1 MSDEN
6 KENDKLPEKEKTTK
20 TVIEKHTCN
29 VCSNE
34 PHINKKDEFEIDDS
48 VLCLPTTDR
57 DEYDEVL
64 KTKSNLELAATSE
77 TINWGKA
84 VALGDTAFA
93 LDGFFRTALE
103 RPNSNW
109 TQAPKHEDKKISI
122 SVPKA
127 KGSMGSVAS
136 GEAAMLRVRAMSGM
150 GTMLN
155 IPLPATGIWI
165 RLKAP
170 TNDRLLMLDSIIAN
184 EKYALGRI
192 TYGKAFTHNSVY
204 ITKHLISCILDH
216 AYDSSLVEHNK
227 ENLLRTI
234 SQLDY
239 ITLVHGFVT
248 LMKPRGYKLAQPC
261 IADITTCNHVTT
273 GLVSIPKLLWTDDSR
288 LTEAQ
293 RKGMAQRN
301 RKVTLDDVEK
311 YQKDRIEFLTA
322 TSIKIGSHMR
332 VRFKAPT
339 ISETID
345 TGTEWV
351 DDVVNSMDTAMR
363 LSSEERN
370 VFLFKRG
377 QMQSLCMMSSWIEAI
392 DEMDDE
398 YEEIERSIEDHETIL
413 SVLRNW
419 SEDSEI
425 KEKVKN
431 GVSAFIADALVSV
444 VGVPDFNCP
453 NCGKEQLE
461 DADIEYKNIIPLNI
475 ENIFFDRTK
484 QRLSSILQTTVL

>member
-1 MSDEN
+1 MSD
-6 KENDKLPEKEKTTK
+6 KENDKTQEQEETTPK
-20 TVIEKHTCN
+20 VTTKHTCS
-29 VCSNE
+29 VSSNAPYIQKGNE
-34 PHINKKDEFEIDDS
+34 FDIDES

-57 DEYDEVL
+57 DEYNEVL
-64 KTKSNLELAATSE
+64 KTKSNLELSATPE
-77 TINWGKA
+77 TIDWGKA
-84 VALGDTAFA
+84 VALSDATFA

-103 RPNSNW
+103 RPGSTW
-109 TQAPKHEDKKISI
+109 TQTPTHEDKKISI

-192 TYGKAFTHNSVY
+192 TYGKVFTHNSVY

-216 AYDSSLVEHNK
+216 AYDSSLVEHSK
-227 ENLLRTI
+227 ENLLRVI

-239 ITLVHGFVT
+239 TALVHGFVT

-261 IADITTCNHVTT
+261 IADITACNHVTT

-288 LTEAQ
+288 LTEYQ
-293 RKGMAQRN
+293 RKAMAQRN
-301 RKVTLDDVEK
+301 RKVTNEDVEK
-311 YQKDRIEFLTA
+311 YQKERIEFLTA
-322 TSIKIGSHMR
+322 TSITIGTRMR
-332 VRFKAPT
+332 VSFRAPT
-339 ISETID
+339 IGETID

-351 DDVVNSMDTAMR
+351 DDVVNSMDKAMR
-363 LSSEERN
+363 LQSEERN
-370 VFLFKRG
+370 AFLFKRG
-377 QMQSLCMMSSWIEAI
+377 QMQSLCLLSSWIESI
-392 DEMDDE
+392 DEMDEDN
-398 YEEIERSIEDHETIL
+398 EEVERSIVDHETIL

-425 KEKVKN
+425 KEKVKA

-475 ENIFFDRTK
+475 ENIFFARTD
-484 QRLSSILQTTVL
+484 QRLRSILETTVL